1 MDIIIDRIAIWQAKP
16 TEGFTIR
23 EVPIG
28 TRYRDRNNVYC
39 ISDKLMYRYAKN
51 YKVGKTD
58 FCLFAR
64 TFRDDA
70 TAIEVE
76 LDDFAKTV
84 SEEYAK
90 KVVEESTLSKF
101 EYTNAYLKG
110 DK

>member
-16 TEGFTIR
+16 TKGFTIR
-23 EVPIG
+23 EVPAG
-28 TRYRDRNNVYC
+28 TRYRDHNNVYC
-39 ISDKLMYRYAKN
+39 VSDKVMYRYAKN

-70 TAIEVE
+70 TAIETE
-76 LDDFAKTV
+76 LDKFAKTID
-84 SEEYAK
+84 EAYAK
-90 KVVEESTLSKF
+90 KVVAESTLSKF
-101 EYTNAYLKG
+101 EYTNTYLKG